1 MPSATIGMLSICGA
15 LKSAGL
21 RMAKPA
27 REIERDQN
35 LLTGLAARLACRRGS
50 LRVTTAGI
58 APGYVQGNLAVLP
71 QNLAADFLRF
81 CQANPKPCP
90 LIGVSDVG
98 NPHIP
103 ALGLDL
109 DIRTDLPG
117 YRVWQDG
124 ELVEE
129 TADVTKWWREDL
141 VSFVIGC
148 SYSFEESLIEEGI
161 PLRHVEQR
169 LRVPMYRTNINCTP
183 ASAFSG
189 PMVVSMRPLRPQ
201 HAIRAIQITSRFPA
215 VHGAP
220 VHVGLPELIG
230 IKNLAMPDYGDPV
243 EVRNRRASGVLGLR
257 SHAPVG
263 HRAHQAAVRD
273 HARAGR
279 DADHRPQEPAV
290 RGDIEKENQ
299 SLDSGAKAAGQ
310 HPRSR
315 RQSTGA

>member
-1 MPSATIGMLSICGA
+1 L
-15 LKSAGL
+15 SAGL
-21 RMAKPA
+21 RMAEPA

-50 LRVTTAGI
+50 LRATTAGI

-148 SYSFEESLIEEGI
+148 SYSFEESLMEDGI

-201 HAIRAIQITSRFPA
+201 HAIRAIQITSRFPL

-220 VHVGLPELIG
+220 VHIGLPELIG
-230 IKNLAMPDYGDPV
+230 IKDLARPDYGDPV
-243 EVRNRRASGVLGLR
+243 EVRTDELPVFWACGVTPQ
-257 SHAPVG
+257 SVIAHIKPPFAITHAPG
-263 HRAHQAAVRD
+263 AMLITDLKNRQLAV
-273 HARAGR
+273 
-279 DADHRPQEPAV
+279 
-290 RGDIEKENQ
+290 I
-299 SLDSGAKAAGQ
+299 
-310 HPRSR
+310 
-315 RQSTGA
+315 